1 MPRSRGVYGGGC
13 LGCGFLVGSS
23 PLARGLRGGSAP
35 PQGADRIIP
44 ARAGFTRRPPPEGDV
59 CWDHPR
65 SRGVY
70 RGRKCS
76 PRTRRGS
83 SPLARGLP
91 AAHKSGR
98 IVRRII
104 PARAGFTYGGER
116 WRWVPRDHPRSRGVY
131 AWPTFSDSV
140 GTGSSPLARGLRMRS
155 RSRMKPLGIIPA
167 RAGFTVGAE
176 ARSSVHPDHP
186 RSRGV
191 YLSPTSSMALAAGS
205 SPLARGLLPPR

>member
-1 MPRSRGVYGGGC
+1 MADHPRSRGVYVYVS
-13 LGCGFLVGSS
+13 LGNMTLEGSS

-104 PARAGFTYGGER
+104 PARAGFTRGPR
-116 WRWVPRDHPRSRGVY
+116 SQTRSARDHPRSRGVY
-131 AWPTFSDSV
+131 ASASHSLPST
-140 GTGSSPLARGLRMRS
+140 GGSSPLARGLHEPPAVAVDDHR
-155 RSRMKPLGIIPA
+155 IIPA
-167 RAGFTVGAE
+167 RAGFTWF
-176 ARSSVHPDHP
+176 
-186 RSRGV
+186 
-191 YLSPTSSMALAAGS
+191 AA
-205 SPLARGLLPPR
+205 